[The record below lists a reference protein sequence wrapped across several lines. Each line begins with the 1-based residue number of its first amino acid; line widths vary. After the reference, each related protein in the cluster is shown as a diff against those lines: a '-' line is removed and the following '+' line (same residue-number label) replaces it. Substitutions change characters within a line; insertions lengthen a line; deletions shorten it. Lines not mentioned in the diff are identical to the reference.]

1 MSTTKHIALC
11 CTITLTLSLAGGI
24 YTAYLNESLINQ
36 KLNHMG
42 ELLAGQWRAQF
53 LALEHGLRGL
63 RGAVVAGAESFD
75 QEKFNQYIAS
85 RELPKEFPSS
95 RAFGVVKRVSEA
107 DQAAFIEQA
116 IIENSDFSFRQFN
129 PHPGDRYVLQYLAPV
144 GIFNDVFGLDLGS
157 EEKRRMTFD
166 DASAKQTLQISPPLK
181 STYAT
186 LHNSPD
192 YIAVLA
198 YQLEPKSEN
207 QGWVVAP
214 LFIEDLFNGIDNVGS
229 HIAVEVTELGLNF
242 NSKNNKAANPTQT
255 WIFGSKR
262 GQVISHISDV
272 ALAGRQWQLKAL
284 PTQHFYA
291 TLGLT
296 PAWTVSIAIALI
308 GALLSI
314 LILLQH
320 RRKEEQ
326 EFLEKSQREQLG
338 ALIDAAPCGM
348 MFINSD
354 YQFIAVNK
362 QLCHLTGYTR
372 KQLLESSFQLIM
384 GETDDGNNLLMC
396 STTQSNLKVSSAIN
410 FEMMVKRSD
419 NSIFPAAIGFS
430 TLRIGQTNNI
440 VATLEDISNRR
451 IIERKT
457 AESEAM
463 FRELANAMPQHVWTA
478 DAAGTLTYVNQ
489 RCAEYFGETCE
500 SLVAGA
506 WIKHIH
512 PEDKDYVFETG
523 RKCLKSGDV
532 YRTEFRM
539 KRHDGRY
546 IWHMSRAVA
555 TRNSNGEILSWYGTN
570 TDISDIRH
578 AQSELENSANNNQA
592 ILNSVIDGIIT
603 IDEQGRIL
611 TFNHAA
617 TDIFGYAEDE
627 AVGKNVSMLMPEPYR
642 TQHDQ
647 YLANYLGSGEPKIIG
662 KSNELEGQHRDGSI
676 FKMELRVA
684 ENSREGQ
691 RYFIGMVRDITERH
705 YNEKLLA
712 TQDHIL
718 GLIARNAELPV
729 CLEALLLD
737 IEALSPE
744 MHGSILLVDA
754 GGNRLLHA
762 AAPSLPTEYNAA
774 VNGESIGPKA
784 GSCGTAAYLRKQII
798 VEDIA
803 TDPLWDD
810 YRELALKH
818 NLRACWSTPIFSK
831 NQLLGTFA
839 LYFST
844 PRKPNDKHRRVIN
857 MATHVASLAI
867 SHEQRES
874 QIRQL
879 AFYDSLTKLPN
890 RSLGMDRLNRSIA
903 DAQRRSEKLAVIFI
917 DLDSFKTIND
927 SLGHHIGDRI
937 LQHAAERLLH
947 CVRDNDTVS
956 RLGGDEFFVIL
967 NGSSDNIAEVVTH
980 KILDAMAE
988 PFEVENHVLHATCS
1002 IGVALYPNDGN
1013 EANTLIRN
1021 ADAAMYRAKETG
1033 RNNVKYYTE
1042 EMNRTAVERITL
1054 EQEIRKGL
1062 DRQEFLLYY
1071 QPRINNQTG
1080 RIIGVEALVR
1090 WQHPTRGL
1098 TAPNIFI
1105 PVAEQSGLI
1114 TPLGDWVLDTAC
1126 QQLSQWLAD
1135 GICHITMAVNLSPR
1149 QFNDKNLIEKIE
1161 YVLDKY
1167 KLPARYLELEI
1178 TESMV
1183 MDENI
1188 NILETLVDLK
1198 ELGVTLAIDD
1208 FGTGYSN
1215 LSRLKHLPM
1224 DVLKIDKSFVD
1235 GIPDDP
1241 DDTAIAST
1249 IIAMAHH
1256 LKLKIVAEGVET
1268 YRQQKFL
1275 SDKHCDEMQGYL
1287 FGKPEPSAVIEH
1299 RLVDQNKIT

>member
-1 MSTTKHIALC
+1 MFTTKYTLLC
-11 CTITLTLSLAGGI
+11 CALTLTLSFSGGI
-24 YTAYLNESLINQ
+24 YTAYLNESLVNQ
-36 KLNHMG
+36 KLDHMG
-42 ELLAGQWRAQF
+42 ELLAQQWRAEF
-53 LALEHGLRGL
+53 LAVEHGLRGL
-63 RGAVVAGAESFD
+63 RGAVVAGAETFD
-75 QEKFNQYIAS
+75 QQKFDQYMQSRDLPTEFAS
-85 RELPKEFPSS
+85 I
-95 RAFGVVKRVSEA
+95 RAFGVVKRVTEEQQS
-107 DQAAFIEQA
+107 AFIEQA
-116 IIENSDFSFRQFN
+116 LQENSTFSFRQFN
-129 PHPGDRYVLQYLAPV
+129 PHPDARYIAQYLAPV
-144 GIFNDVFGLDLGS
+144 TIFSDVFGLDLGS
-157 EEKRRMTFD
+157 EEKRRATFD
-166 DASAKQTLQISPPLK
+166 KASATNTFQITPPLK
-181 STYAT
+181 STDIF

-198 YQLEPKSEN
+198 YRLDPESVN

-242 NSKNNKAANPTQT
+242 NSKKNRAITPPKK
-255 WIFGSKR
+255 WLFGTKR
-262 GQVISHISDV
+262 GQIISHTTKVS
-272 ALAGRQWQLKAL
+272 LAGRHWQLKAF
-284 PTQHFYA
+284 PTRQFYA
-291 TLGLT
+291 ALGLT
-296 PAWTVSIAIALI
+296 SAWAVSSTLAIFGALI
-308 GALLSI
+308 ST
-314 LILLQH
+314 LIFLQR
-320 RRKEEQ
+320 RRKADQ
-326 EFLEKSQREQLG
+326 NSLETDQREQLG

-348 MFINSD
+348 MFINSN
-354 YQFIAVNK
+354 YKFMAVNK
-362 QLCHLTGYTR
+362 QLCKITGHSR
-372 KQLLESSFQLIM
+372 KALLNASFNLIM
-384 GETDDGNNLLMC
+384 GENEEGNNLLMC
-396 STTQSNLKVSSAIN
+396 STSENTIHGSSAIS
-410 FEMMVKRSD
+410 FEMMARRSD
-419 NSIFPAAIGFS
+419 GSTFPAAIGFS
-430 TLRIGQTNNI
+430 TLRIGQVNNI

-451 IIERKT
+451 SIEKRI

-463 FRELANAMPQHVWTA
+463 FRELANSMPQHVWTM
-478 DAAGTLTYVNQ
+478 DAKGNLTYVNK
-489 RCAEYFGETCE
+489 RCVEYFGEDQE
-500 SLVAGA
+500 SLLAGA
-506 WIKHIH
+506 WSRHIH
-512 PEDKDYVFETG
+512 PDDKSFVFATG
-523 RKCLKSGDV
+523 QHCLTTGD
-532 YRTEFRM
+532 RFQAEFRI
-539 KRHDGRY
+539 RAHDGRY
-546 IWHMSRAVA
+546 VWHMSRAEASKDKAGNVM
-555 TRNSNGEILSWYGTN
+555 SWYGTN
-570 TDISDIRH
+570 TDISDSRK
-578 AQSELENSANNNQA
+578 AQSDLESSVKNTQA

-603 IDEQGRIL
+603 INEQGKIL
-611 TFNHAA
+611 TFNHSASE
-617 TDIFGYAEDE
+617 IFGYSDE
-627 AVGKNVSMLMPEPYR
+627 EVVGKNVNMLMAEPYHSR
-642 TQHDQ
+642 HDQ
-647 YLANYLGSGEPKIIG
+647 YLANYLSSGQPKIIG
-662 KSNELEGQHRDGSI
+662 KSNELEGLHRDGSI

-684 ENSREGQ
+684 ENSQEDK

-712 TQDHIL
+712 AQDHIL
-718 GLIARNAELPV
+718 GLIARNADLAV
-729 CLEALLLD
+729 CLEALILD

-744 MHGSILLVDA
+744 MHGSILLLDS

-784 GSCGTAAYLRKQII
+784 GSCGTAAYLRKQIV

-810 YRELALKH
+810 YKELALKH
-818 NLRACWSTPIFSK
+818 NLRACWSTPIFSQNK
-831 NQLLGTFA
+831 LLGTFA

-844 PRKPNDKHRRVIN
+844 RRRPNDKHRRVIN

-867 SHEQRES
+867 THEQRES

-927 SLGHHIGDRI
+927 SLGHHIGDHI
-937 LQHAAERLLH
+937 LQNAAERLLR

-980 KILDAMAE
+980 KILDAMAA
-988 PFEVENHVLHATCS
+988 PFEIESHLLHATCS
-1002 IGVALYPNDGN
+1002 IGVAIYPNDGQ

-1054 EQEIRKGL
+1054 EQEIRKGIE
-1062 DRQEFLLYY
+1062 RQEFLLYY

-1080 RIIGVEALVR
+1080 RIIGLEALIR

-1098 TAPNIFI
+1098 TAPNTFI

-1126 QQLSQWLAD
+1126 QQLSQWLAK
-1135 GICHITMAVNLSPR
+1135 GIAHVTMAVNLSPR
-1149 QFNDKNLIEKIE
+1149 QFNDKNLVENIANVLEK
-1161 YVLDKY
+1161 YQ
-1167 KLPARYLELEI
+1167 LPARLLELEI
-1178 TESMV
+1178 TESMI

-1188 NILETLVDLK
+1188 NILETLVELK
-1198 ELGVTLAIDD
+1198 DLGVTLAIDD

-1268 YRQQKFL
+1268 YRQQSFL

-1287 FGKPEPSAVIEH
+1287 FGKPEPSAIIEK
-1299 RLVDQNKIT
+1299 RLIDQNKAT